1 MKKLHRK
8 WYFFYLYFLFSFFP
22 HLPDLL
28 LLPIIIVIIIITI
41 MGTKK
46 QQRWAKRLNLATVVR
61 NVFVL
66 QTTTGA
72 DGEEF

>member
-8 WYFFYLYFLFSFFP
+8 WYLFFSYFLFSFFF

-28 LLPIIIVIIIITI
+28 LLPIIIIVIIITP

-46 QQRWAKRLNLATVVR
+46 QQRWARRLNLATVVR
-61 NVFVL
+61 NPFVL
-66 QTTTGA
+66 QTAGA

>member
-1 MKKLHRK
+1 
-8 WYFFYLYFLFSFFP
+8 
-22 HLPDLL
+22 
-28 LLPIIIVIIIITI
+28 

-61 NVFVL
+61 NLFAL
-66 QTTTGA
+66 QTTIGA